1 MDALTKDMVSN
12 LKVDFDIEDE
22 QMVFE
27 IEFVYSGFEYEI
39 DVNAKTGEIV
49 KCEKEE
55 TDGNNATLGSLAELV
70 GDELKTTIQK
80 AINEVLGIEDVSNLS
95 VVVDDGI
102 EVTFQTSTHRYEIEL
117 AKNGRIVSVE
127 RKPLKDAMVYLPE
140 EEIKQIAMEKVYE
153 INPSLRDEKYTVT
166 VECELDDGVYEV
178 EVKVTYFIFTYEYE
192 LKINPTTGNVIRIK
206 LG

>member
-1 MDALTKDMVSN
+1 MA
-12 LKVDFDIEDE
+12 
-22 QMVFE
+22 
-27 IEFVYSGFEYEI
+27 
-39 DVNAKTGEIV
+39 
-49 KCEKEE
+49 
-55 TDGNNATLGSLAELV
+55 
-70 GDELKTTIQK
+70 
-80 AINEVLGIEDVSNLS
+80 
-95 VVVDDGI
+95 
-102 EVTFQTSTHRYEIEL
+102 
-117 AKNGRIVSVE
+117 
-127 RKPLKDAMVYLPE
+127 YLPE